1 MIIHVGSQNQ
11 VKIEAVKEV
20 LATYDFLLKAE
31 VISVNVDS
39 GVAAQP
45 LTLEETVS
53 GAQMRAV
60 RSFPGSNLSVG
71 LESGAHQILNG
82 KYVELTACVIY
93 NGKKVHVGYSSAFE
107 IPPPMVR
114 LLQEGLNLE
123 EASVQVGLTSNPHI
137 GQAQGLI
144 GILSHGRL
152 TRKEYTKQAI
162 ITALFAL
169 QNPQLYTKS
178 A

>member
-20 LATYDFLLKAE
+20 FARYDLFSDAQ
-31 VISVNVDS
+31 IMGINIDS

-60 RSFPGSNLSVG
+60 RSFPGSYLSVG

-82 KYVELTACVIY
+82 KYVQLTVCALY
-93 NGKKVHVGYSSAFE
+93 TGKKIHVGYSPAFE
-107 IPPPMVR
+107 IPRSIVG
-114 LLQEGLNLE
+114 LLQEGFNLE
-123 EASVQVGLTSNPHI
+123 EASYRAGLTSNHHI
-137 GQAQGLI
+137 GEAEGLI
-144 GILSHGRL
+144 GILSHGKL

-162 ITALFAL
+162 VTALFAL
-169 QNPQLYTKS
+169 QNPEWYK
-178 A
+178 